1 MKTRKQEKTSVDNVE
16 AEIKNRDEIIQKLKS
31 EKLSLNQQLSDETYS
46 ANCLRDRLRY
56 FERDSEEKRQ
66 ELVKFSDFTFYRFLP
81 IIAIA
86 VMQSIHDIIWNCGTL
101 WSVINTIFICYT
113 LFTLYESRDLGA

>member
-16 AEIKNRDEIIQKLKS
+16 AEIKNRDEIIKRLK
-31 EKLSLNQQLSDETYS
+31 EDKISLNQQLSDETYS
-46 ANCLRDRLRY
+46 ANCSRDY
-56 FERDSEEKRQ
+56 FKRDSEEKRQ

-81 IIAIA
+81 IIILAFA
-86 VMQSIHDIIWNCGTL
+86 QSFHDIILNCGTG
-101 WSVINTIFICYT
+101 WSVVNAIFMCYI